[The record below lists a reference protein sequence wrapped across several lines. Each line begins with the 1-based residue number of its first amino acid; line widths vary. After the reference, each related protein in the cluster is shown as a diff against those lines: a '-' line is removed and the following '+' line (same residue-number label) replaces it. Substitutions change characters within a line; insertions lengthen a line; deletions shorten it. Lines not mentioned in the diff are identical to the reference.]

1 MIVEV
6 RSMNKGH
13 MLFCFEKRNKNGF
26 HIFVLA
32 HSLSAVLSKSMI
44 CLEFNQVITISD
56 KIAQV

>member
-6 RSMNKGH
+6 RSMNKGY
-13 MLFCFEKRNKNGF
+13 MLFCFQKRNKNGF
-26 HIFVLA
+26 YIFVLA